1 MLSSPTA
8 DPDEAS
14 TNQFDPLVP
23 RPIDR
28 PTTLPA
34 GGALD
39 PEVGDIAKVFA
50 APDDP
55 ADWPAWRADLAAWR
69 SAARERLAYAG
80 ELYDRPETRWAQT
93 AYAVAQVWLWDDR
106 LFDHERQ
113 EFTVDGFLDA
123 VAAQGG
129 LDGVV
134 LWHAYPVIG
143 IDDRNQFDFYRDVP
157 GLLDVIDRFHERGLR
172 VFVDYNPWDVGTRRA
187 ARPDAEELAALVQEF
202 GVDGVFLDTMKEG
215 DSALVD
221 ALLSASPPQVLE
233 GESRV
238 PNQRIRDHQLSWAQW
253 FADSAA
259 PGVMRAHWFER
270 RHMMHGVRR
279 WNRDHSDE
287 LQAAWMNGTGIL
299 VWDAVF
305 GVWVGWNPRDEAT
318 LRGML
323 RAQRALSAV
332 LVAGD
337 WAPLDGATETAV
349 AAGVYV
355 SRWSLDGVTLWT
367 IVNRGET
374 DWTGD
379 PLAAPLAAGA
389 SRHDVIGGARDVRE
403 ITIPARGIGGVVEI
417 VAGVAEPE
425 GLDALLAAAAADRG
439 ASDATFPAREAVRV
453 GRTAVAAAPVAAAP
467 VAAAPVAAPA
477 IPADAVRVAAGE
489 RELSVTFRRRETG
502 FYQGAPYVEEWKPL
516 PPRLHDDRAETL
528 AVTVER
534 PVVVAARE
542 VSVAEFR
549 AFLDATGYRPAIAH
563 RFLVGTDGAAPDA
576 PVTGVSLADAR
587 AYAGWAGARLPD
599 EFEWQLAAESGLER
613 RRPAVWNL
621 TESEHDD
628 GITRFVMLKGG
639 SDHRSEGSDWYA
651 DGGVQQSSF
660 SFKYLLP
667 GLGIERSASIGFRV
681 AWDLDGDPDRDAEG
695 VAR

>member
-1 MLSSPTA
+1 MLSSPTAA

-28 PTTLPA
+28 PTALPR
-34 GGALD
+34 GGALP
-39 PEVGDIAKVFA
+39 PEVGDIVKVFA

-55 ADWPAWRADLAAWR
+55 ADWPAWRADLGAWR
-69 SAARERLAYAG
+69 REARERLDYTG
-80 ELYDRPETRWAQT
+80 ELYDRPMTRWSQT

-106 LFDHERQ
+106 LFDHSRQ
-113 EFTVDGFLDA
+113 EFTVDAFLDA
-123 VAAQGG
+123 VAGQGG

-157 GLLDVIDRFHERGLR
+157 GLQQVVDRFHERGLR
-172 VFVDYNPWDVGTRRA
+172 VFVDYNPWDVGTRRTG
-187 ARPDAEELAALVQEF
+187 RSDADELAALVGEF

-215 DSALVD
+215 DSTLVD
-221 ALLSASPPQVLE
+221 ALLGAQPPQVLE

-305 GVWVGWNPRDEAT
+305 GVWVGWNPRDEST
-318 LRGML
+318 LRRML
-323 RAQRALSAV
+323 RVQRALSDL
-332 LVAGD
+332 LVEGD
-337 WAPLDGATETAV
+337 WSPLDGAAAGAI

-355 SRWSLDGVTLWT
+355 SRWEHEGRILWT
-367 IVNRGET
+367 IVNRGAVE
-374 DWTGD
+374 WRGD
-379 PLAAPLAAGA
+379 PLAAPLVEGA
-389 SRHDVIGGARDVRE
+389 RRHDVTAGLRDVTE
-403 ITIPARGIGGVVEI
+403 VSVPARGI
-417 VAGVAEPE
+417 AGVLELAPGASEPD
-425 GLDALLAAAAADRG
+425 GLDELLAVAADDP
-439 ASDATFPAREAVRV
+439 ASTDARFLEREAVRV
-453 GRTAVAAAPVAAAP
+453 RPR
-467 VAAAPVAAPA
+467 PA
-477 IPADAVRVAAGE
+477 IVSAVPPGAVVVEAGSRDVE
-489 RELSVTFRRRETG
+489 VTYRRRETG

-516 PPRLHDDRAETL
+516 PPRLHDARSETI
-528 AVTVER
+528 AVTLER
-534 PVVVAARE
+534 PVAVADRE

-549 AFLDATGYRPAIAH
+549 AFLEGSGYRPTVEH
-563 RFLVGTDGAAPDA
+563 RFLVGTEDAGPDA
-576 PVTGVSLADAR
+576 PVTGVSLEDAR
-587 AYAGWAGARLPD
+587 AYAAWAGARLPD
-599 EFEWQLAAESGLER
+599 EFEWQCAAEQGAGR
-613 RRPAVWNL
+613 RTPAVWNL

-639 SDHRSEGSDWYA
+639 ADHRSEGSDWYA
-651 DGGVQQSSF
+651 DGGVRPASF
-660 SFKYLLP
+660 TFKYLLP
-667 GLGIERSASIGFRV
+667 GLGVDRSPSVGFRV
-681 AWDLDGDPDRDAEG
+681 AWDLEEG
-695 VAR
+695 R

>member
-1 MLSSPTA
+1 VNSLTAA

-14 TNQFDPLVP
+14 TNQLDPLVP

-28 PTTLPA
+28 PTALPA
-34 GGALD
+34 GGRIE
-39 PEVGDIAKVFA
+39 PEAGDIAKVFA
-50 APDDP
+50 APDDL

-69 SAARERLAYAG
+69 AEARDRLGYTG
-80 ELYDRPETRWAQT
+80 ELYDRPETRWAQR

-143 IDDRNQFDFYRDVP
+143 IDDRNQFDFHRDVP
-157 GLLDVIDRFHERGLR
+157 GLQDVVDRFHERGLR
-172 VFVDYNPWDVGTRRA
+172 VFVDYNPWDTGTRRS
-187 ARPDAEELAALVQEF
+187 ARPDAEELAALVQEL

-215 DSALVD
+215 DSALVA
-221 ALLSASPPQVLE
+221 ALLDADPPQVLE

-318 LRGML
+318 LRRML
-323 RAQRALSAV
+323 RAQRALHDV
-332 LVAGD
+332 LVAGE
-337 WAPLDGATETAV
+337 WAPLDGATASAV
-349 AAGVYV
+349 DAGVYV

-367 IVNRGET
+367 VVNRGT
-374 DWTGD
+374 SDWHGD
-379 PLAAPLAAGA
+379 PLSAPLPEGA
-389 SRHDVIGGARDVRE
+389 RRHDVTAGVRDVRE
-403 ITIPARGIGGVVEI
+403 IVVPARGI
-417 VAGVAEPE
+417 AGVLELAPGAEEPA
-425 GLDALLAAAAADRG
+425 GLLDLLEAAAADAG
-439 ASDATFPAREAVRV
+439 SADARFPAREAVRV
-453 GRTAVAAAPVAAAP
+453 RPGPAPTAAVP
-467 VAAAPVAAPA
+467 
-477 IPADAVRVAAGE
+477 DGAVRIEPGT
-489 RELSVTFRRRETG
+489 REVEVTFRRRETG

-528 AVTVER
+528 SVTVAG
-534 PVVVAARE
+534 PVAVAARE

-549 AFLDATGYRPAIAH
+549 AFLDETGYRPAVAH
-563 RFLVGTDGAAPDA
+563 RFLVGTEEAAPDA

-587 AYAGWAGARLPD
+587 AYAAWAGARLPD
-599 EFEWQLAAESGLER
+599 EFEWQLAAEAGLGR
-613 RRPAVWNL
+613 REPAVWNL

-639 SDHRSEGSDWYA
+639 AAHRSTGSDWYV
-651 DGGVQQSSF
+651 DGGVQAPSF
-660 SFKYLLP
+660 SLKYLLP
-667 GLGIERSASIGFRV
+667 GLGVERSSSIGFRL
-681 AWDLDGDPDRDAEG
+681 AWDVEATR
-695 VAR
+695 

>member
-34 GGALD
+34 GGAID
-39 PEVGDIAKVFA
+39 QEAGDIAKVFA

-55 ADWPAWRADLAAWR
+55 ADWPAWRDDLARWR
-69 SAARERLAYAG
+69 AEARDRLAYTG
-80 ELYDRPETRWAQT
+80 ELYDRQETRWAQT

-123 VAAQGG
+123 VASQGG

-157 GLLDVIDRFHERGLR
+157 GLPDVIDRFHERGVR

-187 ARPDAEELAALVQEF
+187 DRADADELAALVQEF

-221 ALLSASPPQVLE
+221 ALLGAPPSQVLE

-238 PNQRIRDHQLSWAQW
+238 PNQRIQDHQLSWAQW
-253 FADSAA
+253 FADSRA

-305 GVWVGWNPRDEAT
+305 GVWVGWNPRDEST
-318 LRGML
+318 LRRML
-323 RAQRALSAV
+323 RAQRALGDV
-332 LVAGD
+332 LVAGE
-337 WAPLDGATETAV
+337 WAPLDGATDAAI

-355 SRWSLDGVTLWT
+355 SRWTLDGVTLWT
-367 IVNRGET
+367 IVNRGDA

-379 PLAAPLAAGA
+379 PLAAPLATGA
-389 SRHDVIGGARDVRE
+389 RRHDVIGGRRNAREV
-403 ITIPARGIGGVVEI
+403 TVPARGIGGVVEI
-417 VAGVAEPE
+417 APGAAEPD
-425 GLDALLAAAAADRG
+425 GLAELLAAAAADSG
-439 ASDATFPAREAVRV
+439 SGSASAAFPAREAVRV
-453 GRTAVAAAPVAAAP
+453 VPVPALT
-467 VAAAPVAAPA
+467 APA
-477 IPADAVRVAAGE
+477 GLPADAVRVAAGD
-489 RELSVTFRRRETG
+489 RELTVCYRRRETG

-516 PPRLHDDRAETL
+516 PPRLHDERTETI
-528 AVTVER
+528 AVTLDR
-534 PVVVAARE
+534 PVAVAARE

-549 AFLDATGYRPAIAH
+549 AFLDETGYRPTVGH
-563 RFLVGTDGAAPDA
+563 RFLVGTETAGPDA
-576 PVTGVSLADAR
+576 PVTGVSLSDAR
-587 AYAGWAGARLPD
+587 AYAAWAGARLPD
-599 EFEWQLAAESGLER
+599 EFEWQLAAEAGLGR
-613 RRPAVWNL
+613 REPAVWNL

-639 SDHRSEGSDWYA
+639 SAHRSEGSDWYA
-651 DGGVQQSSF
+651 DGGVQRPSF
-660 SFKYLLP
+660 TFKYLLP
-667 GLGIERSASIGFRV
+667 GLGIERSASIGFRL
-681 AWDLDGDPDRDAEG
+681 AWDIDERGTEA
-695 VAR
+695 AR

>member
-14 TNQFDPLVP
+14 TNRFDPLVP
-23 RPIDR
+23 RPIDL
-28 PTTLPA
+28 PTVLPA
-34 GGALD
+34 GGRIAPD
-39 PEVGDIAKVFA
+39 TGDIAKVFA

-55 ADWPAWRADLAAWR
+55 AGWPAWRADLAAWR
-69 SAARERLAYAG
+69 AEAHNRLGYTG

-106 LFDHERQ
+106 LFDHARQ

-157 GLLDVIDRFHERGLR
+157 GLQDVIDRFHERGLR
-172 VFVDYNPWDVGTRRA
+172 VFVDYNPWDTGTRRS
-187 ARPDAEELAALVQEF
+187 ARPDAEELAALVQEL

-215 DSALVD
+215 DSTLVS
-221 ALLSASPPQVLE
+221 ALLAANPPQVLE

-238 PNQRIRDHQLSWAQW
+238 PNQRIQDHQLSWAQW
-253 FADSAA
+253 FADSPA

-318 LRGML
+318 LRRML
-323 RAQRALSAV
+323 RAQRALSEV
-332 LVAGD
+332 LVAGE
-337 WAPLDGATETAV
+337 WAPLDGATAEAV

-355 SRWSLDGVTLWT
+355 SRWSLDGLTLWT
-367 IVNRGET
+367 VVNRGDA
-374 DWTGD
+374 DWRGD
-379 PLAAPLAAGA
+379 PLAAAPAP
-389 SRHDVIGGARDVRE
+389 GARRHEVTAGVRDVQE
-403 ITIPARGIGGVVEI
+403 LTVPARGI
-417 VAGVAEPE
+417 AGVLEVAAGAQEPA
-425 GLDALLAAAAADRG
+425 GLDELLAEAAADPG
-439 ASDATFPAREAVRV
+439 SADATFPAREAIRVRPPRAV
-453 GRTAVAAAPVAAAP
+453 TAPP
-467 VAAAPVAAPA
+467 
-477 IPADAVRVAAGE
+477 PADAVRIQPGSRRVE
-489 RELSVTFRRRETG
+489 VTYRRRETG

-516 PPRLHDDRAETL
+516 PPRLHDARAETL
-528 AVTVER
+528 DVTIER
-534 PVVVAARE
+534 PVAVAARE

-549 AFLDATGYRPAIAH
+549 AFLDATGYRPAVGH
-563 RFLVGTDGAAPDA
+563 RFLVGTEDAAPDA

-587 AYAGWAGARLPD
+587 AYAAWAGARLPD
-599 EFEWQLAAESGLER
+599 EFEWQLAAEAGFER
-613 RRPAVWNL
+613 REPAVWNL

-639 SDHRSEGSDWYA
+639 SAYRAVGSDWYA
-651 DGGVQQSSF
+651 DGGEQEPSF
-660 SFKYLLP
+660 SLKYLLP
-667 GLGIERSASIGFRV
+667 GLGVERSSRIGFRL
-681 AWDLDGDPDRDAEG
+681 AWDVEETR
-695 VAR
+695 

>member
-1 MLSSPTA
+1 MLSSPTT

-28 PTTLPA
+28 PTVLPA
-34 GGALD
+34 GGVPA

-55 ADWPAWRADLAAWR
+55 AVWAAWRADLAAWR
-69 SAARERLAYAG
+69 DEARARLRYTG

-106 LFDHERQ
+106 LFDHARQ
-113 EFTVDGFLDA
+113 EFTVDAFLDA
-123 VAAQGG
+123 VADQGG

-157 GLLDVIDRFHERGLR
+157 GLQGVIDAFHARGIR

-187 ARPDAEELAALVQEF
+187 ARSDADELAALVGEL

-221 ALLSASPPQVLE
+221 ALLGATPPQVLE

-238 PNQRIRDHQLSWAQW
+238 PNQRIHDHQLSWAQW

-305 GVWVGWNPRDEAT
+305 GVWVGWNRRDEAT
-318 LRGML
+318 LRRML
-323 RAQRALSAV
+323 RVQRALSDI
-332 LVAGD
+332 LIEGE
-337 WAPLDGATETAV
+337 WSPLDGATAEAV

-355 SRWSLDGVTLWT
+355 SRWSLGDRTLWT
-367 IVNRGET
+367 VVNRGDS
-374 DWTGD
+374 DWAGD

-389 SRHDVIGGARDVRE
+389 RRHDVTAGVRDARR
-403 ITIPARGIGGVVEI
+403 ITVPARGI
-417 VAGVAEPE
+417 AGVLELAPGASETAE
-425 GLDALLAAAAADRG
+425 LASLLAEAAADPG
-439 ASDATFPAREAVRV
+439 STDATFPARDALRVRP
-453 GRTAVAAAPVAAAP
+453 RPAPVASAP
-467 VAAAPVAAPA
+467 PDSVLVPA
-477 IPADAVRVAAGE
+477 GT
-489 RELSVTFRRRETG
+489 RELTVCYRRRETG

-516 PPRLHDDRAETL
+516 PPRLHDDRTETITVTL
-528 AVTVER
+528 DHAVA
-534 PVVVAARE
+534 VAARE
-542 VSVAEFR
+542 VTVGEFR
-549 AFLDATGYRPAIAH
+549 DFVAATAYRPAVDH
-563 RFLVGTDGAAPDA
+563 RFLVGTEHPAADR

-587 AYAGWAGARLPD
+587 AYASWAGARLPD
-599 EFEWQLAAESGLER
+599 EFEWQLAAETGFGR

-639 SDHRSEGSDWYA
+639 AEHRLEGSDWYA
-651 DGGVQQSSF
+651 DGGVKDPAF
-660 SFKYLLP
+660 TFKYLLP
-667 GLGIERSASIGFRV
+667 GLGIERSSSIGFRL
-681 AWDLDGDPDRDAEG
+681 AWDVEGDR
-695 VAR
+695 